1 MKSLI
6 KTFMLRGLVGM
17 GFGPLVMAII
27 YLCLYHA
34 GVVETIAVPDV
45 VKAIFSI
52 TIMAFIAAGIPV
64 IYRLEQLPLISAIL
78 IHGAVLYLD
87 YLVMYL
93 FNDWIAKDMTAIVIF
108 TAFFIGGFALIW
120 LMIWLINRRNAK
132 KLSMQLPKS

>member
-17 GFGPLVMAII
+17 GFGPIVMAII
-27 YLCLYHA
+27 YLCLYRA
-34 GVVETIAVPDV
+34 GVIETIAVPDV

-64 IYRLEQLPLISAIL
+64 IYQFEQLPLISAIL

-93 FNDWIAKDMTAIVIF
+93 FNDWIAKDLNAIAVF
-108 TAFFIGGFALIW
+108 TAFFTAGFALIW
-120 LMIWLINRRNAK
+120 LMIWLINRRHAK
-132 KLSMQLPKS
+132 KLSMQLHKS